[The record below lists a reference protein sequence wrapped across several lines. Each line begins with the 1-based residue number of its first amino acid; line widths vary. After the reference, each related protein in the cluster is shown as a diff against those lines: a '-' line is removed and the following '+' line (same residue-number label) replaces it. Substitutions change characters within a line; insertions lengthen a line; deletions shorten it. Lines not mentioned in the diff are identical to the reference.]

1 MSVVQKLASGN
12 CSAPG
17 TFAAQWNFSYDG
29 DGTRVAQSYIA
40 YDSNGDPGTPII
52 TVYFMPLRGT
62 LGGLY
67 EMSGSQVKKY
77 YREAPRSEAE
87 RAPSP
92 I

>member
-1 MSVVQKLASGN
+1 VDLTVPPVISS
-12 CSAPG
+12 SPR

-29 DGTRVAQSYIA
+29 DGTRVAQSYVS
-40 YDSNGDPGTPII
+40 YDSNGNPRMPVI
-52 TVYFMPLRGT
+52 TAYFM
-62 LGGLY
+62 GGLY